1 MGEQM
6 QDYEMTGREVRPSFW
21 KGLVFLVVLIAVVAA
36 LGFFVIQNRSLEGPL
51 VPTSRPVPIS
61 VETIQAQ
68 LEPAFKADEKFTGI
82 VSPRRTSQLGFSG
95 GGRIASI
102 QADVGDKVAAGT
114 ALATLDTR
122 SLRAQ
127 LASAE
132 AVVSEARAAFQLA
145 ETTVDRQIAL
155 LEKGHVSS
163 QVVDEARAQ
172 SNTAQARIAAAKANA
187 DTLRVQIDLARI
199 KAPFSGTIT
208 ARMADEGAIAGPG
221 LPLFELVETDV
232 LEARIGLTAALA
244 DTLDIGGV
252 YDLTSNQGVSEA
264 TLRSV
269 TGVIDTSNR
278 TVTTIFDIND
288 ANSVSAGAVVRLG
301 MEREIDE
308 SGLWLPVSALTEAD
322 RGLWSVYKARRDGDV
337 WLAEPGIVEILH
349 QDGERVFVRG
359 SIRDGD
365 RVIVDG
371 LQRITPGQPVTP
383 NDVSTVGLVAGNG

>member
-1 MGEQM
+1 MGEHM
-6 QDYEMTGREVRPSFW
+6 QDYEMTSREVRPSFW

-61 VETIQAQ
+61 IETVQAQ

-114 ALATLDTR
+114 PLATLDTR

-208 ARMADEGAIAGPG
+208 ARMADEGAIANPG

-244 DTLDIGGV
+244 DTLDIGSV

-308 SGLWLPVSALTEAD
+308 PGLWLPVSALAEAD
-322 RGLWSVYKARRDGDV
+322 RGLWSVYKARRDGDA

>member
-208 ARMADEGAIAGPG
+208 ARMADEGAIAGPS

-322 RGLWSVYKARRDGDV
+322 RGLWSVYKARRDGDI

>member
-1 MGEQM
+1 MSEHM
-6 QDYEMTGREVRPSFW
+6 QEYQAAEKQVRPTFG
-21 KGLVFLVVLIAVVAA
+21 KGIVFLVVLMVIVAV
-36 LGFFVIQNRSLEGPL
+36 LGFFVLQNRSSEGPL

-61 VETIQAQ
+61 VETVPVE
-68 LEPAFKADEKFTGI
+68 LESAFQTEEKFTGI
-82 VSPRRTSQLGFSG
+82 VTPRRTSQLGFSG

-102 QADVGDKVAAGT
+102 RADIGDRVTTGQVIAA
-114 ALATLDTR
+114 LDTR

-127 LASAE
+127 LVSSEALVREAE
-132 AVVSEARAAFQLA
+132 AAFDLA

-155 LEKGHVSS
+155 LERGHVSS

-172 SNTAQARIAAAKANA
+172 SNTAAARIAAAKANA

-208 ARMADEGAIAGPG
+208 SRMSDEGAIANPG
-221 LPLFELVETDV
+221 QPLFELVETDV

-244 DTLDIGGV
+244 DTLETGAV
-252 YDLTSNQGVSEA
+252 YDLTSDQGTVQA

-269 TGVIDTSNR
+269 TGVIDARNR
-278 TVTTIFDIND
+278 TVTTVFDIND
-288 ANSVSAGAVVRLG
+288 PDRIAAGAVVRLG
-301 MEREIDE
+301 MDREVTE
-308 SGLWLPVSALTEAD
+308 AGLWLPISALTEAD
-322 RGLWSVYKARRDGDV
+322 RGLWSIYKARRNGDE
-337 WLAEPGIVEILH
+337 WQAEPGIVEILH

-359 SIRDGD
+359 SLRDGD
-365 RVIVDG
+365 RVIIDG